1 MIKLFD
7 LVLITVCAGIIS
19 RLPSGLC
26 GTSPGAPWQD
36 ASVPIQRRVLALV
49 SNMTTEEKIGQLSS
63 NSPAI
68 EHLGISAFNWWTEC
82 LHGMWM
88 PWDNAKAATFFPQ
101 PIGLAATWD
110 TDFMHDVASIIS
122 EEMRAINNE
131 QFKQDKTY
139 RALNCFGPN
148 INIFR
153 DPRWGR
159 GSETYGEDPHLT
171 SRMGV
176 AFVQGIQGADP
187 AYIKVGAT
195 CKHFAAYSLENADGY
210 SRLSFNASV
219 SHRDATDTY
228 LPAFEACVKEGHA
241 QSVMCS
247 YNAVNGVPT
256 CASPELLQQHL
267 RQEWTFPGM
276 VVSDCGAVEGVSRNH
291 KFAKSLA
298 EGAADTLKAGTDM
311 SCADYSYLKDSLKEG
326 LVGHVDID
334 MALIRVL
341 TQRFQ
346 LGMFDPPERQPWST
360 IPMDVVG
367 SQRHLE
373 VAVEAVRRGSVL
385 LKNRKSTIHHGSPKT
400 LPLDA
405 AKLKKVSVLG
415 PFANSTEMLLGNY
428 YGTPAGPVTTPYEA
442 IKGYLGDKAEVSLHL
457 GTRVT
462 GYAPD
467 SEGAINACTD
477 VDVCIFFVG
486 SSMIAVHEEAGPR
499 GGYSMWS
506 ATNEGEGFDRSHLK
520 LPGSQE
526 EIIKAAAVNTNT
538 PIVVVL
544 IHGGP
549 LDVSWMEKSDRIGA
563 IMSAWY
569 PGQGAAGIADLLF
582 GKVSPSGKLPVT
594 FYYNNYTDIQSMSN
608 MDMRSWPGRTYRYLQ
623 EPEVYPFSHG
633 LSYTAFVY
641 RNLVLTPNH
650 NAMDPNGFVAQ
661 VEVHNTGHMEAAE
674 VVQLFVAPSPAL
686 WQGPFSSD
694 LPRKALKSFAR
705 VVVQPGQHQMVELLL
720 SSKDFQYATSGISLE
735 NGQGLELVT
744 GDWLVQVGSE
754 QAVCTVSRSA
764 QAFKTSSMAMT
775 PKSLFSRLTD
785 PISARINTAW
795 W

>member
-1 MIKLFD
+1 MIKLCGLILFAVCFD
-7 LVLITVCAGIIS
+7 LIS
-19 RLPSGLC
+19 RQPQALGGMSVR
-26 GTSPGAPWQD
+26 SPWQD
-36 ASVPIQRRVLALV
+36 VSLPIERRVLALV
-49 SNMTTEEKIGQLSS
+49 SNMTVEEKISQLSS
-63 NSPAI
+63 SSAAI
-68 EHLGISAFNWWTEC
+68 DHLDIPAFNWWTEC

-110 TDFMHDVASIIS
+110 TEFVGGIASIIS

-131 QFKQDKTY
+131 QYSKDKTY
-139 RALNCFGPN
+139 RGLNCFGPN

-176 AFVQGIQGADP
+176 AFVKGLQSEDP

-195 CKHFAAYSLENADGY
+195 CKHFAAYSLENSDGY

-219 SHRDATDTY
+219 SQRDAVDTY
-228 LPAFEACVKEGHA
+228 LPAFEACVTEGHA

-256 CASPELLQQHL
+256 CASRDLLQKHL
-267 RQEWTFPGM
+267 RQDWTFPGM
-276 VVSDCGAVEGVSRNH
+276 VVSDCGSVEGVSQNH

-326 LVGHVDID
+326 LVGHIDID

-341 TQRFQ
+341 TQRFK
-346 LGMFDPPERQPWST
+346 LGMFDPPELQPWSS

-367 SQRHLE
+367 SQHHVE
-373 VAVEAVRRGSVL
+373 VAEEAVRRGSVL
-385 LKNRKSTIHHGSPKT
+385 LKNKKTSIHHGAPKT

-405 AKLKKVSVLG
+405 SKLKKVSVLG
-415 PFANSTEMLLGNY
+415 PFAHSPEMLLGNY
-428 YGTPAGPVTTPYEA
+428 YGTPAGHVTTPFEA
-442 IKGYLGDKAEVSLHL
+442 VKAYLGDKAEVSLHL

-462 GYAPD
+462 GYAPI
-467 SEGAINACTD
+467 SEDAINACRE

-486 SSMIAVHEEAGPR
+486 SSMIKTHEQAGPADM
-499 GGYSMWS
+499 YTMWS
-506 ATNEGEGFDRSHLK
+506 GTTEGEGFDRSHIK

-526 EIIKAAAVNTNT
+526 EIIKAAAVNTDT

-544 IHGGP
+544 VHGGP
-549 LDVSWMEKSDRIGA
+549 LDVSWMHKSDRIGA

-582 GKVSPSGKLPVT
+582 GKVSPSGKLPIT
-594 FYYNNYTDIQSMSN
+594 FYYNNYTEIQSMSN

-623 EPEVYPFSHG
+623 EPEIYPFSHG
-633 LSYTAFVY
+633 LSYTAFEY
-641 RNLVLTPNH
+641 RSLGLRKDA
-650 NAMDPNGFVAQ
+650 NALGDPNAFIAR
-661 VEVHNTGHMEAAE
+661 VEVHNTGDVEAAE
-674 VVQLFVAPSPAL
+674 VVHLFVAPSPVLLGAAAGNAL
-686 WQGPFSSD
+686 PQ
-694 LPRKALKSFAR
+694 KTLKGFAR
-705 VVVQPGQHQMVELLL
+705 IVVKPGQHQAVELPLA
-720 SSKDFQYATSGISLE
+720 SKDFQFASSEHAFGDSR
-735 NGQGLELVT
+735 GLQVVA

-754 QAVCTVSRSA
+754 EISCSVSAVKPLQVI
-764 QAFKTSSMAMT
+764 
-775 PKSLFSRLTD
+775 SRLV
-785 PISARINTAW
+785 TATQRLNSN
-795 W
+795 